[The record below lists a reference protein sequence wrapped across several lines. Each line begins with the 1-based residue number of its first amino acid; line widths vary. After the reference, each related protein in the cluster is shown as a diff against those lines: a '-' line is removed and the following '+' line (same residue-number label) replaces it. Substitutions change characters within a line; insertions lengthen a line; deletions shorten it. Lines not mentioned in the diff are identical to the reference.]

1 MTEPME
7 VPQGR
12 FELTRWRTRTR
23 SPLRAWDAADELL
36 LRHVAEECGGSGRTV
51 VVNDAFGALAVGLHE
66 RSPVSVGDSWTGFA
80 AARRNLEANGLAVDH
95 VVQRSA
101 LDPGGAGEPV
111 PADLVVIKVPK
122 TMALLDDE
130 LRRLR
135 PLFGPATTVVGAGM
149 AKHIHT
155 STLELFERLV
165 GPTTTSR
172 ARKKARLIHAE
183 VDLSCDPG
191 PNPFP
196 EQHRLPSG
204 ETVVSHANVFSRG
217 RLDQGTA
224 LLLEHLP
231 DEVGDRVVDIGCGS
245 GAIALG
251 IASTNPEAELVLRDD
266 SFHAVASAT
275 ETLAAAG
282 VEADVGA
289 GDGVADLDDAS
300 ADTVVSNPPFH
311 DDHAV
316 GDDVAWS
323 FFTGAHRVLRPG
335 GELRIVANRHLAH
348 HSRLNKIFGNV
359 EVVASNPKFVVLS
372 SRRR

>member
-1 MTEPME
+1 MTETME

-12 FELTRWRTRTR
+12 FELARWRTRTR

-36 LRHVAEECGGSGRTV
+36 LRHVAEAHAEVGRTV

-66 RSPVSVGDSWTGFA
+66 RAPVSVGDSWTGFA
-80 AARRNLEANGLAVDH
+80 AARRNLEANGLSADG

-101 LDPGGAGEPV
+101 LDPQGNDGEL
-111 PADLVVIKVPK
+111 PADLVIIKVPK
-122 TMALLDDE
+122 TAALLDDE

-135 PLFGPATTVVGAGM
+135 PLLGPATTVVGAGM

-155 STLELFERLV
+155 STVELFERLV
-165 GPTTTSR
+165 GPTTTSL

-183 VDLSCDPG
+183 VDLSCDAG
-191 PNPFP
+191 PTPFP

-204 ETVVSHANVFSRG
+204 ERVVSHANVFSRG

-224 LLLEHLP
+224 LFVDHLP
-231 DEVGDRVVDIGCGS
+231 DEVGQRVVDVGCGS
-245 GAIALG
+245 GAIALRV
-251 IASTNPEAELVLRDD
+251 ASAHPAADLVLRDD

-275 ETLAAAG
+275 ETLAMAG
-282 VEADVGA
+282 FEADIAA

-300 ADTVVSNPPFH
+300 VDTVVSNPPFH

-359 EVVASNPKFVVLS
+359 DVVASNRKFVILS